1 MRVISIGNQ
10 KGGVGKTT
18 TVYNLGLLFS
28 KDKKVLLIDC
38 DPQRNLSDLFPQ
50 TIGGRGLT
58 EVLFGNT
65 KIDETVFEINSNLSV
80 LCASKE
86 LAIAESRLTE
96 VGREYKLKEALQRM
110 NTRYDVVLID
120 TPPSLSILTLNALVA
135 SDGVIVTSQ
144 ADTFSLY
151 GIASFNR
158 SLETIRAYCN
168 DKLRIM
174 GVLLTRFSPRHSL
187 NKVILDKMES
197 VLEAIDAKL
206 FHSCIRECVAV
217 KESML
222 ARRGICDY
230 SPNCTASIDY
240 MNFKKEL
247 ENDFIG

>member
-28 KDKKVLLIDC
+28 ENKKVLLVDC
-38 DPQRNLSDLFPQ
+38 DPQRNLSDLFTV

-65 KIDETVFEINSNLSV
+65 AIDDTVFEINSNLSV

-110 NTRYDVVLID
+110 NTKYDLVFID

-158 SLETIRAYCN
+158 SLEAIREYCN
-168 DKLRIM
+168 NNLRIM
-174 GVLLTRFSPRHSL
+174 GVLLTRFSARHSL
-187 NKVILDKMES
+187 NKVILDKMAS
-197 VLEAIDAKL
+197 VLNGIGAKL
-206 FHSCIRECVAV
+206 FETRIRECVAV
-217 KESML
+217 KESMVV
-222 ARRGICDY
+222 RRGICDY
-230 SPNCTASIDY
+230 SPNCTASLDY
-240 MNFKKEL
+240 MSLKREL